1 MPFPVSHQGPQTFE
15 HQFLHLDSGSHNMM
29 ARGGVLVIFLA
40 VLLKSLDESLRIEE
54 FTSAHWLRLQ
64 SVMAGDSME
73 AGV

>member
-1 MPFPVSHQGPQTFE
+1 
-15 HQFLHLDSGSHNMM
+15 MM